1 MALIQDQ
8 GNETLWHDAFARNL
22 DRYSDLWMFV
32 DRHFKEEVRVTLPLD
47 VVRRVVDDLIWETN
61 DEVKELSKTGVDDS
75 GADIA
80 KALMEA
86 VELFD
91 GVGADE

>member
-22 DRYSDLWMFV
+22 DRYSDLWMLV

-61 DEVKELSKTGVDDS
+61 DEIKDLSKPGVDDS
-75 GADIA
+75 GAAIA

-91 GVGADE
+91 GEGAGE